1 MDKKKVLIGIG
12 FLALLGVGYFVYRK
26 VRTSSNSAE
35 KNNRK
40 IRIIGKRDVAPQ
52 VDEQN
57 NATTENEI

>member
-40 IRIIGKRDVAPQ
+40 IRIIGQRDFAPQ

-57 NATTENEI
+57 NATTENEN